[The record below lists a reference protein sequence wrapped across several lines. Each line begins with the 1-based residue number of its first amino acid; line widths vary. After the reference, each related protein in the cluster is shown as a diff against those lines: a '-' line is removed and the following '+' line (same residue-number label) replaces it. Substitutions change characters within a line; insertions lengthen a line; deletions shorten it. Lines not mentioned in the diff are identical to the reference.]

1 MGVHVGGDQ
10 TVPRWAGSFPF
21 FGRISMTR
29 LLSWASVWA
38 VLWSIVSLMP
48 AGAGAQPAGPKTGKV
63 PEALANVGEY
73 GEDLYDLVKATKW
86 TEAAE
91 KFKALKDAAK
101 ALPADL
107 KETKSDKERRDGTLA
122 ALGKA
127 VAAKDKLAAMRAAN
141 QVTLIAADLSEPF
154 NPQLPAAVTRL
165 DFYGRE
171 LEIGAAAKDLKQL
184 KAAAAGLR
192 KNWDKVRPAVK
203 TGGGEAAVKKFDAL
217 ITRVEAAKSVE
228 DYGKLAK
235 PILDEV
241 DNLEKVFKK

>member
-1 MGVHVGGDQ
+1 
-10 TVPRWAGSFPF
+10 
-21 FGRISMTR
+21 MTR

-38 VLWSIVSLMP
+38 VLWSFVSLLP
-48 AGAGAQPAGPKTGKV
+48 AGADAQPAGAKTGKV
-63 PEALANVGEY
+63 PEALVNVGEF
-73 GEDLYDLVKATKW
+73 GEDVYDLVKANKW
-86 TEAAE
+86 ADAAE
-91 KFKALKDAAK
+91 KLKALKEAAK
-101 ALPADL
+101 ALPANL
-107 KETKSDKERRDGTLA
+107 KEAKGDKERRDETLA

-154 NPQLPAAVTRL
+154 NPQLPATVTRL

-171 LEIGAAAKDLKQL
+171 LEIGTAAKDLKQL

-203 TGGGEAAVKKFDAL
+203 TGGGEAEAKRFDAL

-228 DYGKLAK
+228 DYGKLAT

-241 DNLEKVFKK
+241 DNLEKIFKK